1 MAAQPLEREEYIEQ
15 TYLFRVLRERMSQ
28 NMPAQEI
35 LERIDQEILAT
46 TRLPM
51 AVQFLSTELKH
62 TGSLASGFLQLAH
75 YFTGFQAHVMACSEN
90 EQLKFQT
97 ETALLILERE
107 AGYRAAGATPQGLF
121 IYQFECLARNKL
133 GYDMGLARMAVD
145 PLYPE
150 DWHRF
155 VLDLRSQVGLLD
167 FADILYLRS
176 SAYLADQH
184 RLDSDY
190 EPARPVLFGDKE
202 GRIAKAN
209 QGRDPLYLF
218 AALQRQLNYPMV
230 PKVQHTDSLVNSVLT
245 LQARFRDLETRVKL
259 VEGEVR
265 GQIDLQHLKEFGKPE
280 IYGGTADFGF

>member
-1 MAAQPLEREEYIEQ
+1 
-15 TYLFRVLRERMSQ
+15 
-28 NMPAQEI
+28 
-35 LERIDQEILAT
+35 
-46 TRLPM
+46 
-51 AVQFLSTELKH
+51 
-62 TGSLASGFLQLAH
+62 
-75 YFTGFQAHVMACSEN
+75 
-90 EQLKFQT
+90 
-97 ETALLILERE
+97 
-107 AGYRAAGATPQGLF
+107 
-121 IYQFECLARNKL
+121 
-133 GYDMGLARMAVD
+133 
-145 PLYPE
+145 
-150 DWHRF
+150 
-155 VLDLRSQVGLLD
+155 
-167 FADILYLRS
+167 
-176 SAYLADQH
+176 LADQH

-245 LQARFRDLETRVKL
+245 LQARIRDLETRIKL

>member
-145 PLYPE
+145 PLYPV

-155 VLDLRSQVGLLD
+155 VLD
-167 FADILYLRS
+167 
-176 SAYLADQH
+176 
-184 RLDSDY
+184 
-190 EPARPVLFGDKE
+190 
-202 GRIAKAN
+202 
-209 QGRDPLYLF
+209 
-218 AALQRQLNYPMV
+218 
-230 PKVQHTDSLVNSVLT
+230 
-245 LQARFRDLETRVKL
+245 
-259 VEGEVR
+259 
-265 GQIDLQHLKEFGKPE
+265 
-280 IYGGTADFGF
+280 